1 MRLAVTGVTG
11 KIGSLIIK
19 NLSTESEVICFSKSK
34 KLKLKFNSKKIKI
47 FKHNFVKS
55 PLKKKIDKKF
65 DTILHLANQNNQ
77 SRKDKSNNE
86 KIIINLVDSFQKI
99 SKFIFLS
106 SQMVYGNPNKINVKE
121 SFYLQ
126 PKSSYYASSKIS
138 CEHLLY
144 KISVQTKMT
153 VINLRISGIL
163 NSKEN
168 LMFKI
173 KENLKKNKDIKL
185 YGGKNLYRD
194 YLHTD
199 DLEKVL
205 KLIYKKRF
213 EKSKTFIY
221 NFSSFQNKTIYEL
234 VLIMKRYLKSKSKI
248 LILNNPPIRE
258 NFSMNIKKIK
268 KELKFKNTSL
278 EKMMS
283 KFSYEK

>member
-1 MRLAVTGVTG
+1 
-11 KIGSLIIK
+11 
-19 NLSTESEVICFSKSK
+19 
-34 KLKLKFNSKKIKI
+34 
-47 FKHNFVKS
+47 
-55 PLKKKIDKKF
+55 
-65 DTILHLANQNNQ
+65 
-77 SRKDKSNNE
+77 
-86 KIIINLVDSFQKI
+86 
-99 SKFIFLS
+99 
-106 SQMVYGNPNKINVKE
+106 MVYGNPNKINVKE

-144 KISVQTKMT
+144 KISSKNKMT

-205 KLIYKKRF
+205 KLIYKKKF

-221 NFSSFQNKTIYEL
+221 NFSSFQNRTIYEL

-268 KELKFKNTSL
+268 KELKFRNTSL

>member
-86 KIIINLVDSFQKI
+86 KIIINLDDSFQKI

-138 CEHLLY
+138 CEHLLN
-144 KISVQTKMT
+144 KISAQNKMT